1 MVGLLA
7 RGVLIEAGGVTTK
20 LRGVVFDLDGTL
32 YDKGPLERWMIRRAP
47 LSALR
52 LYRYTKTRT
61 SLAGIDVGSWAALE
75 AETLRRLSRGARA
88 QERWRGWIA
97 ETYDPLVLAG
107 MRAATRAYE
116 GVVPLLAR
124 LRGGGLRIGLVSDYR
139 GVEARL
145 EALGID
151 PGCFDFCLVTES
163 EGLMKPAPRAA
174 ALTCAGMGAP
184 GAALLMVGDREFA
197 DQRFAAAG
205 GMEFLGIRGPGRRD
219 HRGDP
224 LWAPWEEA
232 RARLLARLSV

>member
-75 AETLRRLSRGARA
+75 AETLRRAVPAALGRRSAGAGGSPRPTIRWCWRACGRRRGRTRGSSRC
-88 QERWRGWIA
+88 WRG
-97 ETYDPLVLAG
+97 
-107 MRAATRAYE
+107 
-116 GVVPLLAR
+116 

-151 PGCFDFCLVTES
+151 PGFFDFCLVTES

-184 GAALLMVGDREFA
+184 GAALLMVGRPRVRGSA
-197 DQRFAAAG
+197 LRG
-205 GMEFLGIRGPGRRD
+205 GGWDGVL
-219 HRGDP
+219 GDP
-224 LWAPWEEA
+224 RA
-232 RARLLARLSV
+232 RAARSPR